1 LQVKQVPSLLHV
13 EQYSFVILQGVSHSS
28 PFIVSSSQL
37 ELGSIQ
43 VPLIWHVPPG
53 QEEHGIEQS
62 FSLNLS

>member
-13 EQYSFVILQGVSHSS
+13 EQYSLGLPQEVSHFS
-28 PFIVSSSQL
+28 PFIVSPSQL

-43 VPLIWHVPPG
+43 VPLIWQVPPG
-53 QEEHGIEQS
+53 QLEHGIEQL